1 MEHGGLHST
10 MDDDNMSDDTK
21 RVEMT
26 YNINR
31 PESVSTVNPLLAK
44 EEEEDLINQEI
55 KRGMLDRPNIR
66 S

>member
-1 MEHGGLHST
+1 MVVLIEA
-10 MDDDNMSDDTK
+10 MDDDNMSDDTQE
-21 RVEMT
+21 VEMT

-44 EEEEDLINQEI
+44 DEEEDLISQEI
-55 KRGMLDRPNIR
+55 KKGMLGRPNIR